1 MKQNNLGF
9 TLIEIMIAVAIIG
22 ILSAIALPAY
32 RQYVVRAACED
43 AKATVTGAAS
53 LVERF
58 RAQNNTY
65 IGAGAAAGM
74 PAQSPVS
81 GAQQYGIVVAVVDA
95 NTYTITANPT
105 GTLASG
111 AISIDNTG
119 ARVGPD
125 WTCP

>member
-1 MKQNNLGF
+1 MKRTSLGF

-32 RQYVVRAACED
+32 QQYVRRAVCED

-65 IGAGAAAGM
+65 VGAGAAA
-74 PAQSPVS
+74 PTRSPES
-81 GAQQYGIVVAVVDA
+81 GVQQYAIVVAVPNA
-95 NTYTITANPT
+95 NSYTITANPA

-111 AISIDNTG
+111 VISIDNTG
-119 ARVGPD
+119 ARNGAD
-125 WTCP
+125 WNCP